1 MYIYYIYYI
10 YTIYTIY
17 TIIYIS
23 RLIMFGPSKPNTK
36 VLSPF
41 QSCLSQNLKS
51 SKKGYGEY
59 HESIYF

>member
-1 MYIYYIYYI
+1 M
-10 YTIYTIY
+10 Y

-23 RLIMFGPSKPNTK
+23 RLIFVGPSKPNTK

-51 SKKGYGEY
+51 SKKKGYGEY